1 MEKIKHTTLL
11 LLAVLAFAPT
21 AEAQFLK
28 KLKKRVEEKVEQTV
42 VEKTADKASEKASN
56 SMDKIFDVNLKNPQS
71 KGKKVD
77 AKNVPDSYQ
86 FSYKYQLKM
95 TTASGEMDID
105 YFLQSDATYMGMKM
119 NAGMPLFMV
128 IDDDAKA
135 TFMFME
141 SGGNKVVTAT
151 SLEMNEDLEDVE
163 DIESPSLDDMT
174 ITDLPN
180 KTILGYN
187 CIGKK
192 FENDE
197 YAFISY
203 FTVDAPVSFDQVFKS
218 EMDRYPEPIKE
229 QFKNYEGALL
239 MHMEMIDRT
248 NKGKKNTSGTMECI
262 AIEIID
268 YQFDT
273 KAYLKLKNQL
283 NY

>member
-1 MEKIKHTTLL
+1 MVTDDNAKTT
-11 LLAVLAFAPT
+11 
-21 AEAQFLK
+21 
-28 KLKKRVEEKVEQTV
+28 
-42 VEKTADKASEKASN
+42 
-56 SMDKIFDVNLKNPQS
+56 
-71 KGKKVD
+71 
-77 AKNVPDSYQ
+77 Y
-86 FSYKYQLKM
+86 
-95 TTASGEMDID
+95 
-105 YFLQSDATYMGMKM
+105 
-119 NAGMPLFMV
+119 
-128 IDDDAKA
+128 
-135 TFMFME
+135 MFME

-151 SLEMNEDLEDVE
+151 SIDMDETMDDIE

-239 MHMEMIDRT
+239 MHMEMIDKT

-262 AIEIID
+262 AVETID

-273 KAYLKLKNQL
+273 KAYLKL
-283 NY
+283 

>member
-1 MEKIKHTTLL
+1 MKKTRFIVFFLL
-11 LLAVLAFAPT
+11 LGLT
-21 AEAQFLK
+21 QTSEAQFLK

-56 SMDKIFDVNLKNPQS
+56 SMDKIFDINLKNTQA

-77 AKNVPDSYQ
+77 AKNVPDSYH
-86 FSYKYQLKM
+86 FSYKYQMKM
-95 TTASGEMDID
+95 ITSSGEMDVD
-105 YFLQSDATYMGMKM
+105 YFLEPDATYMGMKM
-119 NAGMPLFMV
+119 DAGMPFFMV
-128 IDDDAKA
+128 IDDDANA

-151 SLEMNEDLEDVE
+151 SLEMNEDLEDIE
-163 DIESPSLDDMT
+163 DIESPSLEDLT

-180 KTILGYN
+180 KTFLGYD

-197 YAFISY
+197 YAFVSY

-229 QFKNYEGALL
+229 QFKNYKGALL
-239 MHMEMIDRT
+239 MHMEMIDKT
-248 NKGKKNTSGTMECI
+248 NKGKKNTSGTMECV
-262 AIEIID
+262 AIEALD
-268 YQFDT
+268 YKFST
-273 KAYLKLKNQL
+273 KDYLKL
-283 NY
+283 

>member
-1 MEKIKHTTLL
+1 MLL
-11 LLAVLAFAPT
+11 VGFT
-21 AEAQFLK
+21 QTSEAQLLK
-28 KLKKRVEEKVEQTV
+28 KLKKRIEEKVEQTV
-42 VEKTADKASEKASN
+42 VEKTAEKASEKASN
-56 SMDKIFDVNLKNPQS
+56 SLDKIFDVNLNSPQA

-95 TTASGEMDID
+95 TTASGEMDLD
-105 YFLQSDATYMGMKM
+105 YFLEPDATYMGMKM
-119 NAGMPLFMV
+119 NAGVPFFMV
-128 IDDDAKA
+128 IDDDANA

-151 SLEMNEDLEDVE
+151 SIDMDETMDDIE
-163 DIESPSLDDMT
+163 DIESPSLEDLT

-180 KTILGYN
+180 KTFLGYD

-197 YAFISY
+197 YVFISY

-229 QFKNYEGALL
+229 QFKNYKGALL
-239 MHMEMIDRT
+239 MHMEMIDKT
-248 NKGKKNTSGTMECI
+248 NKGKKNTSGTMECV
-262 AIEIID
+262 AIEALD
-268 YQFDT
+268 YKFST
-273 KAYLKLKNQL
+273 KDYLKL
-283 NY
+283 

>member
-1 MEKIKHTTLL
+1 MKKTRFIVFFLL
-11 LLAVLAFAPT
+11 LGLT
-21 AEAQFLK
+21 QTSEAQFLK

-77 AKNVPDSYQ
+77 AKNVPDSYH
-86 FSYKYQLKM
+86 FSYKYQMKM
-95 TTASGEMDID
+95 ITSSGEMDVD
-105 YFLQSDATYMGMKM
+105 YFLEPDATYMGMKM
-119 NAGMPLFMV
+119 DAGMPFFMV
-128 IDDDAKA
+128 IDDDANA

-151 SLEMNEDLEDVE
+151 SLEMNEDLEDIE
-163 DIESPSLDDMT
+163 DIESPSLEDLT
-174 ITDLPN
+174 ITDLPK
-180 KTILGYN
+180 KTFLGYD

-197 YAFISY
+197 YAFVSY

-229 QFKNYEGALL
+229 QFKNYKGALL
-239 MHMEMIDRT
+239 MHMEMIDKT
-248 NKGKKNTSGTMECI
+248 NKGKKNTSGTMECV
-262 AIEIID
+262 AIEALD
-268 YQFDT
+268 YKFST
-273 KAYLKLKNQL
+273 KDYLKL
-283 NY
+283 

>member
-86 FSYKYQLKM
+86 FSYKYQMKM
-95 TTASGEMDID
+95 TTSSGEMDVD
-105 YFLQSDATYMGMKM
+105 YFLEPDATYMGMKM
-119 NAGMPLFMV
+119 NAGVPFFMV
-128 IDDDAKA
+128 TDDDAK
-135 TFMFME
+135 TTYMFME

-151 SLEMNEDLEDVE
+151 SIDMDESMEDIE
-163 DIESPSLDDMT
+163 DIESPSLEDMT

-239 MHMEMIDRT
+239 MHMEMIDKT
-248 NKGKKNTSGTMECI
+248 NKGKRNTSGTMECI
-262 AIEIID
+262 AIETID

-273 KAYLKLKNQL
+273 KAYLKL
-283 NY
+283 

>member
-1 MEKIKHTTLL
+1 MKKTRFIVFFLL
-11 LLAVLAFAPT
+11 LGLT
-21 AEAQFLK
+21 QTSEAQFLK

-56 SMDKIFDVNLKNPQS
+56 SMDKIFDINLKNTQA

-77 AKNVPDSYQ
+77 AKNVPDSYH
-86 FSYKYQLKM
+86 FSYKYQMKM
-95 TTASGEMDID
+95 ITSSGEMDVD
-105 YFLQSDATYMGMKM
+105 YFLEPDATYMGMKM
-119 NAGMPLFMV
+119 NAGVPFFMV
-128 IDDDAKA
+128 TDDDAK
-135 TFMFME
+135 TTYMFME

-151 SLEMNEDLEDVE
+151 SIDMDESMEDIE
-163 DIESPSLDDMT
+163 DIESPSLEDMT

-197 YAFISY
+197 YAFVSY

-239 MHMEMIDRT
+239 MHMEMIDKT
-248 NKGKKNTSGTMECI
+248 NKGKRNTSGTMECI
-262 AIEIID
+262 AIETID

-273 KAYLKLKNQL
+273 KAYLKL
-283 NY
+283 

>member
-1 MEKIKHTTLL
+1 MKRTRDIIFLL
-11 LLAVLAFAPT
+11 LLVGFT
-21 AEAQFLK
+21 QTSEAQFLK

-56 SMDKIFDVNLKNPQS
+56 SMDKIFDINLKNTQT

-95 TTASGEMDID
+95 TTAGEEMGLD
-105 YFLQSDATYMGMKM
+105 YFLEPEATYMGMKM
-119 NAGMPLFMV
+119 DAGMPFFMV
-128 IDDDAKA
+128 IDDDANA

-151 SLEMNEDLEDVE
+151 SLEMNEAPEDIDDIKTPSLED
-163 DIESPSLDDMT
+163 LT

-180 KTILGYN
+180 KTFLGYD

-203 FTVDAPVSFDQVFKS
+203 FTLDAPVSFDQVFKS

-239 MHMEMIDRT
+239 MHMEMIDKK

-262 AIEIID
+262 AIETID

-273 KAYLKLKNQL
+273 KA
-283 NY
+283 